1 MVLTLAILL
10 VVLLIAFCV
19 LTILGLPGNWLS
31 VLATG
36 LYAWLVPAVPPLSI
50 GLRVV
55 VLLVVLASIGELI
68 EFLAGAAGASKVGGS
83 KRGAVLAIVGSIV
96 GGIVGLFVGLPVP
109 VAGSVIASLLFAAL
123 GALVGAVLG
132 ELWKGRTGKESLQV
146 GVAAFRGRLLGTL
159 GKVLVGFVMLVVV
172 VVALFV

>member
-10 VVLLIAFCV
+10 VVLLIVFCV

-31 VLATG
+31 VFATG
-36 LYAWLVPAVPPLSI
+36 FYAWLVPAGPPLSI
-50 GLRVV
+50 GFRVV

-83 KRGAVLAIVGSIV
+83 KRGAVLAVVGSIL

-109 VAGSVIASLLFAAL
+109 VVGSVIASLLFAAL
-123 GALVGAVLG
+123 GALVGAILG
-132 ELWKGRTGKESLQV
+132 ELWKGRTGRECLRI
-146 GVAAFRGRLLGTL
+146 GVAAFQGRLLGTL
-159 GKVLVGFVMLVVV
+159 GKVLIGFVMLVVV
-172 VVALFV
+172 IVALFV